1 MNSYNTSSTAYRLI
15 GKLAALRKS
24 NTALPYGTMAQRWIN
39 KDVYI
44 YERAFAGS
52 VVLVAINKN
61 DSSSVSI
68 GGLFTSLPAGTYA
81 DFLGGLLGG
90 LPITVKSGG
99 GNNPVNDFV
108 LPAHTVSVWTH
119 APVTPITPVLAS
131 AGPAVAQP
139 RVQGTLA
146 GSFSGTNTVKLGTSL
161 ATVVTSSSNQI
172 VVMVPSI
179 PGGSYNVTVTDS
191 RGHVSNNVHFAL
203 LTAKLIPVTFTVN
216 NAVPTNLGDYIF
228 LTGNTVELGNWNTTW
243 DGAMGPMLTPNYPN
257 WFLNVSVPAGKTIE
271 FKFIKIASNGTVT
284 WGNGPNHRFTAPSE
298 GTAFVDVSWQH

>member
-24 NTALPYGTMAQRWIN
+24 NTALLYGTMAQRWIN

-119 APVTPITPVLAS
+119 APVTPINARSRFGRTRCS
-131 AGPAVAQP
+131 PATRTGHTGRKLFRNEHGQVGNLLGHRSYLHFQP
-139 RVQGTLA
+139 DR
-146 GSFSGTNTVKLGTSL
+146 S
-161 ATVVTSSSNQI
+161 
-172 VVMVPSI
+172 
-179 PGGSYNVTVTDS
+179 
-191 RGHVSNNVHFAL
+191 
-203 LTAKLIPVTFTVN
+203 
-216 NAVPTNLGDYIF
+216 
-228 LTGNTVELGNWNTTW
+228 
-243 DGAMGPMLTPNYPN
+243 DGAL
-257 WFLNVSVPAGKTIE
+257 
-271 FKFIKIASNGTVT
+271 
-284 WGNGPNHRFTAPSE
+284 H
-298 GTAFVDVSWQH
+298 SWRKLQCYGD